1 MKHAFSRLITYIN
14 HLLADVLS
22 TFVERWL
29 RKHVTGYII
38 IRDDEVMTYNH
49 IGDRSICIDDRTG
62 KIIGIDKGGRTD
74 EGSESSN

>member
-1 MKHAFSRLITYIN
+1 MKHAFSRLITFIN
-14 HLLADVLS
+14 HLLANVLS

-38 IRDDEVMTYNH
+38 IRDDEIMIYNH
-49 IGDRSICIDDRTG
+49 VGSRSICIDDRTG

-74 EGSESSN
+74 ERSESSN

>member
-1 MKHAFSRLITYIN
+1 MKHAFSRLITFIN
-14 HLLADVLS
+14 HLLANVLS

-38 IRDDEVMTYNH
+38 IRDDEVVTYNH
-49 IGDRSICIDDRTG
+49 ISSRSICIDDRTG

-74 EGSESSN
+74 EGSESSH